1 MTDRSSGNGWGNRSL
16 RPLPTGAPKAVRIP
30 AAASALKPQLPFPG
44 NLPSHGGPGE
54 RLLRTFQAEP
64 RFLLR
69 EFLGG
74 DGIVIVFALAI
85 GAVTTSALFPQGVL
99 PGILPASLLGL
110 SLVTGVYFALEARAT
125 CRHQAVWV
133 TDQRVVHGYGGFKP
147 RFQFLTPE
155 EVSPGDVVQDR
166 WDRRFGLARLAL
178 RSFRAPVERPPMGSS
193 LTSSPEDAWVRG
205 LTPRAAGELRQLLLS
220 HPGRPAP
227 RPAPP

>member
-16 RPLPTGAPKAVRIP
+16 RPLPTRASKAVRIP
-30 AAASALKPQLPFPG
+30 AAASALKPPLPFPG

-74 DGIVIVFALAI
+74 EGIVIVLVLAI
-85 GAVTTSALFPQGVL
+85 GTVTTSALFLQGGL

-110 SLVTGVYFALEARAT
+110 SLVAGVYFALEARAT

-133 TDQRVVHGYGGFKP
+133 TDQRVVHGYGGFRP
-147 RFQFLTPE
+147 RFRSLTAG
-155 EVSPGDVVQDR
+155 EVIPGEVVQDG
-166 WDRRFGLARLAL
+166 WDRLFGLARFAL
-178 RSFRAPVERPPMGSS
+178 PSPQAPVERIPFRWR
-193 LTSSPEDAWVRG
+193 LTSSPEDGFVRG
-205 LTPRAAGELRQLLLS
+205 LTPQAAGELRRLILS
-220 HPGRPAP
+220 PPA
-227 RPAPP
+227 RTAPPPSRA